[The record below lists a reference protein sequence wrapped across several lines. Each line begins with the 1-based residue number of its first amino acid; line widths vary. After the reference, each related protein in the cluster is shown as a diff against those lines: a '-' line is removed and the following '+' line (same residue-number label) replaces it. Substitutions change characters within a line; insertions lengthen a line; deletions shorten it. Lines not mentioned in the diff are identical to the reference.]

1 MTILSDLC
9 MWRDVPNRFSIAK
22 LINLSKN
29 SEKGEMSREKS
40 HQGISGGR
48 HRKLAGVGSH
58 SNNLERDVK
67 VRLIF
72 KREIEKS
79 GQVGLK

>member
-1 MTILSDLC
+1 M
-9 MWRDVPNRFSIAK
+9 N
-22 LINLSKN
+22 
-29 SEKGEMSREKS
+29 REKS

-48 HRKLAGVGSH
+48 HRKLAGVGLH
-58 SNNLERDVK
+58 SNNLERDVSTSYF
-67 VRLIF
+67 L